1 MTSSQVVK
9 DFQTL
14 GQLFMVGVP
23 GLTLDESTLRLIQK
37 YRINN
42 FIYFKRN
49 VESPGQIKQLS
60 KDLRQACR
68 ENGLPLPLIGIDQE
82 GG

>member
-60 KDLRQACR
+60 KDLRQA
-68 ENGLPLPLIGIDQE
+68 
-82 GG
+82 